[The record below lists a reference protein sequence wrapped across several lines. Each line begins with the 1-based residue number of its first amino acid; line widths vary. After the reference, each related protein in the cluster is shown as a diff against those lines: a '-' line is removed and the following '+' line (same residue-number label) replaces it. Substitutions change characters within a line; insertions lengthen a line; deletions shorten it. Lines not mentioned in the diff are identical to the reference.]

1 MDESSRGG
9 VPARMPEGAWTVAVF
24 DSGIAPLPAHAVTQ
38 VKRFVDGGDRVLE
51 AAPLED
57 PIGHGTVV
65 AGILASSPRAVRLLI
80 AQVLNERGRS
90 TAAVLAAAVDWA
102 VERRAQLLHFSLGLA
117 RDRAVLRAAIG
128 RAVATGVLVVAAA
141 PARGV
146 ATYPASY
153 PGVIRA
159 TGDARCGKE
168 QISHLGTATADFG
181 ACPMHRSKSGQATR
195 GASVGAAF
203 LSRSIV
209 THIAAGCSVLK
220 THEALVQFATF
231 RGPERHQLAR
241 RT

>member
-1 MDESSRGG
+1 
-9 VPARMPEGAWTVAVF
+9 MPEGAWTVAVF
-24 DSGIAPLPAHAVTQ
+24 DSGIAPVPAYAVTQ

-51 AAPLED
+51 PAPIED

-65 AGILASSPRAVRLLI
+65 AGILASSPRPVRLLI

-90 TAAVLAAAVDWA
+90 TAAALATAVDWA

-117 RDRAVLRAAIG
+117 RDRAVLSAAIG

-159 TGDARCGKE
+159 TGDARCGRE
-168 QISHLGTATADFG
+168 QISYLGTATADFG

-195 GASVGAAF
+195 GASVGAAH
-203 LSRSIV
+203 LSRCIV
-209 THIAAGCSVLK
+209 THVAAGRSVLK
-220 THEALVQFATF
+220 TREALVQFATF